1 MCVLGS
7 GRSEIALH
15 QRKICPR
22 DVEVTAM
29 EGLDNWESNIMKE
42 IGENGVKN
50 AKLLSFSSL
59 IVASK
64 LLKKKKILGKTHKS
78 SYAYTRYSG
87 GGGKNQ
93 VYRIGQQVNEDQ

>member
-1 MCVLGS
+1 MCVCVLGS

-50 AKLLSFSSL
+50 AELLSFSSL

-64 LLKKKKILGKTHKS
+64 LLKKKKSWEKPIKVPMLIQGTVGEGVKTKF
-78 SYAYTRYSG
+78 T
-87 GGGKNQ
+87 
-93 VYRIGQQVNEDQ
+93 V

>member
-1 MCVLGS
+1 MCVCVLGS
-7 GRSEIALH
+7 GRSESALH
-15 QRKICPR
+15 QGKRCPR

-50 AKLLSFSSL
+50 AEFLSFSSL

-64 LLKKKKILGKTHKS
+64 LLKKKKFWEKPIKVPMLIQGTVGEGVKTKF
-78 SYAYTRYSG
+78 T
-87 GGGKNQ
+87 
-93 VYRIGQQVNEDQ
+93 E